1 MKPQPRASRAFCP
14 MRTPL
19 LLMTVVVSSILAALN
34 AAVNADAQGDWGYD
48 DIKPAQSKKESTER
62 QVAPEHTP
70 AAKTSQPQK
79 KPASLSTGRSYTD
92 QQAWLE
98 IFALI
103 ASTQDE
109 DDRAAIN
116 QLATL
121 SNENKKELAKLVDA
135 KLLAKNQYWCGIG
148 PIYAAIADKIQSS
161 PNLDYKDSYRIFF
174 KSLLRHAIA
183 AARREMT
190 KDLALAPALALNESQ
205 SKKGVIAKLSP
216 QADLEVDQNAL
227 QIYESICGPS
237 AIADEGPPVLTED
250 ALRAYGDMTSFLW
263 SARRKDKSVDSDENR
278 QVFSQVIMQKF
289 KDAPDEKAKKAIANF
304 DLTWASFRLR
314 YLDAAEEEREK
325 LRMAVAMPTK
335 DGARR
340 DELTS
345 DAIKKLYKYGP
356 WAEGIGKPVTRTKP

>member
-1 MKPQPRASRAFCP
+1 M
-14 MRTPL
+14 
-19 LLMTVVVSSILAALN
+19 LMTVVLSSFLAAVS
-34 AAVNADAQGDWGYD
+34 AAADADAQGDWGYE
-48 DIKPAQSKKESTER
+48 DIKPTQSKNESINR
-62 QVAPEHTP
+62 QVHPEHPP
-70 AAKTSQPQK
+70 APKTSQPPK
-79 KPASLSTGRSYTD
+79 KQTPSSIGKSYTD

-109 DDRAAIN
+109 DDRLAIT

-121 SNENKKELAKLVDA
+121 SNENKKELAKLINA
-135 KLLAKNQYWCGIG
+135 KLLAKNQYWCGMG

-161 PNLDYKDSYRIFF
+161 PHIDYKDSYRIFF
-174 KSLLRHAIA
+174 RSLLRHAIA

-205 SKKGVIAKLSP
+205 STKAVIAKNAA
-216 QADLEVDQNAL
+216 QIEVEVDQNAL

-263 SARRKDKSVDSDENR
+263 SARRKDRSVDSDENR
-278 QVFSQVIMQKF
+278 QVFSQVILQKF

-345 DAIKKLYKYGP
+345 EAIKKLYKYGP
-356 WAEGIGKPVTRTKP
+356 WAEGIGKPMAQNKAQNKI